1 MAEIAVNPGR
11 AVAGKPRATWP
22 LELNAL
28 VGLLAIALIFE
39 IAGWMIRGD
48 SFLMNWQ
55 RLSIMILQVSVV
67 GIIAVGVTQV
77 IITGGID
84 LSSGSVVGMTAI
96 IAMSFA
102 QAGTRNGQDFSDAVF
117 FAQGWV
123 DLPVFMPIIVG
134 LLLGLIVGLINGA
147 LIAYTKIP
155 PFIATL
161 GMMVSARGVAKW
173 WTNGEAVSNPT
184 EGFIS
189 IGTGMMPVLILL
201 VVGVLFHLLLTF
213 TLYGRH
219 TYAIGSNAQAARMS
233 GINVERHLVTVYAIA
248 GMLSAVAGL
257 VAASRALTA
266 QSGMGQMYEL
276 DAIAIAVIG
285 GVSLIG
291 GRGSIIG
298 TGIGMLIFGVIIS
311 GFTFLQV
318 DAYYQ
323 EMIKGAII
331 VAAVVAD
338 IYRQKKRGIVD

>member
-11 AVAGKPRATWP
+11 AVAPKSRTAWP

-39 IAGWMIRGD
+39 IAGWMVREQ
-48 SFLMNWQ
+48 SFLLNWQ

-84 LSSGSVVGMTAI
+84 LSSGSIVGMTAL

-102 QAGTRNGQDFSDAVF
+102 QAGTRNGQDFTDAVF
-117 FAQGWV
+117 WNQGWT

-134 LLLGLIVGLINGA
+134 LALGLIAGLVNGA

-155 PFIATL
+155 AFIATL

-189 IGTGMMPVLILL
+189 IGTGMMPVIILL
-201 VVGVLFHLLLTF
+201 VVGVFFHLLLTY

-233 GINVERHLVTVYAIA
+233 GINVERHLVMVYAIA

-291 GRGSIIG
+291 GRGSIVG
-298 TGIGMLIFGVIIS
+298 AGIGMLI
-311 GFTFLQV
+311 
-318 DAYYQ
+318 
-323 EMIKGAII
+323 
-331 VAAVVAD
+331 
-338 IYRQKKRGIVD
+338 

>member
-1 MAEIAVNPGR
+1 V
-11 AVAGKPRATWP
+11 
-22 LELNAL
+22 
-28 VGLLAIALIFE
+28 
-39 IAGWMIRGD
+39 
-48 SFLMNWQ
+48 
-55 RLSIMILQVSVV
+55 
-67 GIIAVGVTQV
+67 
-77 IITGGID
+77 
-84 LSSGSVVGMTAI
+84 
-96 IAMSFA
+96 
-102 QAGTRNGQDFSDAVF
+102 
-117 FAQGWV
+117 
-123 DLPVFMPIIVG
+123 
-134 LLLGLIVGLINGA
+134 NGA

-155 PFIATL
+155 AFIATL

-189 IGTGMMPVLILL
+189 IGTGMMPVIILL
-201 VVGVLFHLLLTF
+201 VVGVLFHLMLTY

-233 GINVERHLVTVYAIA
+233 GINVERHLVMVYAIA

-291 GRGSIIG
+291 GRGSIVG
-298 TGIGMLIFGVIIS
+298 AGIGMLIFGVIIS

-318 DAYYQ
+318 DAFYQ